1 MKNRDYYWL
10 LINKDDVEIKA
21 TPKWARDLQVV
32 DLNLDTFFNRVK
44 NVCKN
49 NKLKEF
55 YFKLLHRIVVTKK
68 ELSFYSME
76 SDMLCFLCQ
85 EPDSVSHTFQNCY
98 WSKHFFSEVIKWG
111 NKENGTSFSPSPL
124 EILFGLEQRD
134 YPQVANKSIK
144 KFNYTLLFAKYYLY
158 TQKLL
163 KKEINMKEFI
173 RKLTS
178 KLQIEKLS

>member
-1 MKNRDYYWL
+1 MKNKDFYWL
-10 LINKDDVEIKA
+10 LINKDEVEMKA
-21 TPKWARDLQVV
+21 SPKWARDLQAVH
-32 DLNLDTFFNRVK
+32 LNLDTFFNRVK

-49 NKLKEF
+49 NKLKEL

-68 ELSFYSME
+68 ELSFYGME
-76 SDMLCFLCQ
+76 SDMLCLLCQ
-85 EPDSVSHTFQNCY
+85 EPDSVSHTFLNCH

-111 NKENGTSFSPSPL
+111 NKENDTAFSPSPL
-124 EILFGLEQRD
+124 EILFGLERKD
-134 YPQVANKSIK
+134 YPQIANKSII

-173 RKLTS
+173 RKLTY